1 MTETSSQ
8 PAGGDVADEPEGYQI
23 YIRVPGNKDLSSQE
37 VADVLMKFAALLAN
51 KEKDVEVALYTEYDD
66 DDWEIVEP
74 ERPAVTGDDVG
85 AAQDTE
91 GAGETQG
98 AGAAADAQVATD
110 AQVAADAGAG
120 GLGVTYAR
128 KGTGRS
134 LIPAYVCHA
143 RT

>member
-1 MTETSSQ
+1 MTETTSQ
-8 PAGGDVADEPEGYQI
+8 PAQGDAADEPEGYQI

-51 KEKDVEVALYTEYDD
+51 KEKDVDVELYTEYDD
-66 DDWEIVEP
+66 DGWEIVEP
-74 ERPAVTGDDVG
+74 YRPAVAGNDVG

-91 GAGETQG
+91 DAGETRS
-98 AGAAADAQVATD
+98 AGVAPDAPVAE
-110 AQVAADAGAG
+110 DAGAG

-128 KGTGRS
+128 KGSGRS